1 MRENKKHV
9 ALVRGQWTDPHNTL
23 VARVEVARGVA
34 SIANERSSIAP
45 SAEEGRPRR
54 RGRAPIESRSM
65 MARADG
71 DDQAEVDGDVEI
83 IEGAQRGM
91 SEPASRSPESK

>member
-1 MRENKKHV
+1 
-9 ALVRGQWTDPHNTL
+9 
-23 VARVEVARGVA
+23 
-34 SIANERSSIAP
+34 
-45 SAEEGRPRR
+45 
-54 RGRAPIESRSM
+54 